1 MRKHAKIAGQIHILS
16 TYRHKRLFFFLLLA
30 SESKHHYQ
38 YRSIQTEYTSQDVD
52 TQSRLKWWLKNSINI
67 RDADMIAVTE
77 NLSSCEIKG

>member
-1 MRKHAKIAGQIHILS
+1 MQKSLARS
-16 TYRHKRLFFFLLLA
+16 TFCQLIGINDFFLLLA

-67 RDADMIAVTE
+67 RDADMIAVTQ